1 MPTRPIRRTSGGGEK
16 SSIERTLRMT
26 DRPKA
31 GEPEDNGEARKLL
44 GGLRCLVVEDDF
56 LIALDI
62 QELLESAGAAAVTCA
77 GSIADA
83 LAALQNEPAFAVA
96 VVDIGLDEKDKTGM
110 GGDDKRARQF
120 PETPVVDKPYRID
133 ELLAAL
139 RRALRRR

>member
-1 MPTRPIRRTSGGGEK
+1 
-16 SSIERTLRMT
+16 MT

-83 LAALQNEPAFAVA
+83 LAALQNEPPFAVA
-96 VVDIGLDEKDKTGM
+96 VVDIGLDEKDKTGVAVPLALHERGIPFVFLTGM